1 MYLKIRRVK
10 FLFNDY
16 RYSVNL
22 TLLVCNFYLTHTT
35 LLNKLYIIHF
45 ILSHTLISEE
55 NWTVV
60 VAQPQYYCLKISSA
74 KEISIIF

>member
-16 RYSVNL
+16 RQL
-22 TLLVCNFYLTHTT
+22 TLFVCNFNLTHTT
-35 LLNKLYIIHF
+35 LLNKLYVIHF
-45 ILSHTLISEE
+45 ILSHTLVSEE
-55 NWTVV
+55 YWTVV
-60 VAQPQYYCLKISSA
+60 VAQPQYYCPKISSA